1 MISTV
6 ITALFAFAGLL
17 AVAVIAHSLLE
28 ARAAWTRL
36 MEEGEVLRA
45 GLGLQASAVEMS
57 LRPPAVTLPRRAV
70 AMPRPAALRPM
81 PRLPQL
87 QACAA

>member
-6 ITALFAFAGLL
+6 ITTFFTLAGLL
-17 AVAVIAHSLLE
+17 AVAVIAHSLIE
-28 ARAAWTRL
+28 ARAAWARL

-45 GLGLQASAVEMS
+45 GLALQASAFEMS
-57 LRPPAVTLPRRAV
+57 LRPPAVLTPRRAV
-70 AMPRPAALRPM
+70 AMPRPAGLRPQ